1 MMKTP
6 AEALQE
12 LINALLKQ
20 KQGKTETKLLDNADL
35 RELLH
40 VSDKTIYR
48 MRIDGKIP
56 FTRIGRKCYCPA
68 DFFKNLKF
76 DFFNKS

>member
-35 RELLH
+35 RELLTYLI
-40 VSDKTIYR
+40 K
-48 MRIDGKIP
+48 P
-56 FTRIGRKCYCPA
+56 FTE
-68 DFFKNLKF
+68 
-76 DFFNKS
+76 

>member
-20 KQGKTETKLLDNADL
+20 KQGKTETK
-35 RELLH
+35 RR
-40 VSDKTIYR
+40 V
-48 MRIDGKIP
+48 
-56 FTRIGRKCYCPA
+56 
-68 DFFKNLKF
+68 
-76 DFFNKS
+76 